1 MNNIDEIAGELKICT
16 ATDDPAAA
24 CFDHLICTATDDPV
38 AACFDHFAQMSEDMR
53 VVTEHIKQKCS
64 RYTLQEERHTEICDD
79 PIAETPLIGQLQ
91 EVNIAMAGHLRSLED
106 LRNRLV

>member
-1 MNNIDEIAGELKICT
+1 MNPNT
-16 ATDDPAAA
+16 ATG
-24 CFDHLICTATDDPV
+24 ICDIQTGTSDPV
-38 AACFDHFAQMSEDMR
+38 AACFDHFNQMSEDMR

-64 RYTLQEERHTEICDD
+64 RYTRHEDHHTEVCDD

-106 LRNRLV
+106 LRNRLL